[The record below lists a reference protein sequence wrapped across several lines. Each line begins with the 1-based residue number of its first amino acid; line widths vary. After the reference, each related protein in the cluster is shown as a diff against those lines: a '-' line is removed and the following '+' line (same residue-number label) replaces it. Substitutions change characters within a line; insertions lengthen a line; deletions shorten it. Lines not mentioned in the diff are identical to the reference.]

1 MKLMVGALIIVAAVL
16 VSCNPRSSKAV
27 SSAAGMKRIAV
38 GSGPA
43 SVELADL
50 HGAGKTDIVVA
61 NTGSGTVT
69 VLLGDGHG
77 EFKPA
82 AGSSFPA
89 GPAPN
94 DIALA
99 DINGDGKA
107 DLAFANHETK
117 FVTILFG
124 DGRGGFSP
132 APQSPLTVD
141 TKPHPH
147 GITCADF
154 NGDHRIDLAVE
165 SWQTNQVEV
174 FTGDGRGNFA
184 SPGRLFPVG
193 KMPYQRLRSGD
204 FNNDGYADLVTTNL
218 EGSSVTILLSDGKGG
233 FNEASGSPFPAGKSP
248 FAVAVGD
255 INKDGNADL
264 IVANYSGRPDNLT
277 GEGVTVL
284 LGDGK
289 GGFRAVAGSPFA
301 TGSAPTRVAIG
312 DIDGDG
318 NPDIAVCNSQSDNLT
333 ILRGDGKGSFAAG
346 YTIDAGHGPGGVALG
361 DLNGDGKADI
371 VVANSKD
378 NDIGVILSQ

>member
-1 MKLMVGALIIVAAVL
+1 MVLIL
-16 VSCNPRSSKAV
+16 VFAGLASCGPSFTNTV
-27 SSAAGMKRIAV
+27 SRPANMKRIAV
-38 GSGPA
+38 GSAPA

-50 HGAGKTDIVVA
+50 HGAGKTDIVIA
-61 NTGSGTVT
+61 NTGSDTVSI
-69 VLLGDGHG
+69 LLGDGHG
-77 EFKPA
+77 GFKPA
-82 AGSSFPA
+82 PGSPFPA
-89 GPAPN
+89 GHAPN
-94 DIALA
+94 DIAVA
-99 DINGDGKA
+99 DINGDGNA
-107 DLAFANHETK
+107 DLAFPNHETNS
-117 FVTILFG
+117 VTILFG

-141 TKPHPH
+141 SKPHPH
-147 GITCADF
+147 GITCADV
-154 NGDHRIDLAVE
+154 NGDHYMDLAVE

-204 FNNDGYADLVTTNL
+204 FNKDGNADIVTTNF

-233 FNEASGSPFPAGKSP
+233 FKEASGSPFPAGQSP
-248 FAVAVGD
+248 FGVAVVD
-255 INKDGNADL
+255 INKDGNTDL
-264 IVANYSGRPDNLT
+264 VVANYSGQPNNLKDD
-277 GEGVTVL
+277 GVTVL
-284 LGDGK
+284 LGDGR
-289 GGFRAVAGSPFA
+289 GGFRAVAASPFA

-333 ILRGDGKGSFAAG
+333 ILRGNGKGGFAAG
-346 YTIDAGHGPGGVALG
+346 YNIDVGHGPAGVALG

-378 NDIGVILSQ
+378 NDIAVILSQ

>member
-1 MKLMVGALIIVAAVL
+1 MKLMVVALIMVAAVL

-27 SSAAGMKRIAV
+27 SPPDNMKRIAA

-82 AGSSFPA
+82 AGSPFPA

-94 DIALA
+94 DIAVA

-132 APQSPLTVD
+132 ASQSPLTVD
-141 TKPHPH
+141 SKPHPH

-154 NGDHRIDLAVE
+154 NGDHHIDLAVE

-184 SPGRLFPVG
+184 SPGRMFPVG

-204 FNNDGYADLVTTNL
+204 FNKDGYADLVTTNL
-218 EGSSVTILLSDGKGG
+218 EGDSVTILLSDGKGG
-233 FNEASGSPFPAGKSP
+233 FNEAGGSPFPAGKSP
-248 FAVAVGD
+248 FGVAVGD
-255 INKDGNADL
+255 VNKDGNADL
-264 IVANYSGRPDNLT
+264 VVANYSGRPDNPS

-333 ILRGDGKGSFAAG
+333 ILRGDGKGGFAAG
-346 YTIDAGHGPGGVALG
+346 YTIEAYHGPNGVALG

-378 NDIGVILSQ
+378 NDIGVILSR

>member
-1 MKLMVGALIIVAAVL
+1 MKAIVVILILVQAALFGCG
-16 VSCNPRSSKAV
+16 SPSSQAV
-27 SSAAGMKRIAV
+27 SRPTKMKRFAV
-38 GSGPA
+38 GSVPA
-43 SVELADL
+43 SVEIADL
-50 HGAGKTDIVVA
+50 HGAGKTDIVIA
-61 NTGSGTVT
+61 NTGSDNVT

-82 AGSSFPA
+82 AGSPFPA
-89 GPAPN
+89 GRMPN
-94 DIALA
+94 DIAVA
-99 DINGDGKA
+99 DINGDGNA

-141 TKPHPH
+141 SKPHPH
-147 GITCADF
+147 GIAAADF
-154 NGDHRIDLAVE
+154 NGDHHVDLAVE

-184 SPGRLFPVG
+184 TGRLFPVG
-193 KMPYQRLRSGD
+193 PMPYQRLRSGD
-204 FNNDGYADLVTTNL
+204 FNKDGFADIVTTNL

-233 FNEASGSPFPAGKSP
+233 FKEASGSPFPAGKSP
-248 FAVAVGD
+248 FGVAVGD

-264 IVANYSGRPDNLT
+264 VVANYSGRPDNLKD
-277 GEGVTVL
+277 EGVTVL

-301 TGSAPTRVAIG
+301 TGSGPTRVAIG
-312 DIDGDG
+312 DVDGDG
-318 NPDIAVCNSQSDNLT
+318 NPDIAVCNSQSDNVT
-333 ILRGDGKGSFAAG
+333 ILRGNGKGGFAAG
-346 YTIDAGHGPGGVALG
+346 YNIDVGHGPAGVALG

-378 NDIGVILSQ
+378 NDITLILSE